1 MRHLITGGA
10 GFIGSYLAEA
20 LLERGDEVHVLDNLS
35 TGCMDNIQSIR
46 RNPRFSY
53 TIDTMFNEPLLAE
66 LIDQADQIHHLAA
79 AVGVQLIIKSP
90 VRTIETNTQG
100 TELVLKH
107 AAKKSKRVFF
117 ASTSEVYGKSQA
129 FPFSENGEL
138 VLGAPPKG
146 RWSYACSKALD
157 EFLCLAY
164 WNEQSLPT
172 TILRLFNTV
181 GPRQVGHYGMVL
193 PTFVQQALQG
203 KSMTVYGSGEQSR
216 CFSSV
221 HDVIECWIAV
231 SQEDSTVGN
240 IYNIGSDQEI
250 SIEAL
255 AELVK
260 RKTESESEIIRI
272 PYETA
277 YEAGF
282 EDMPRRVPDV
292 QKLRRTIGMAP
303 VTTIERI
310 VDMVVAH
317 ERERLSNQRP
327 AADSPLKTRPRPLR
341 TPIRPSESSSAT
353 IGASETTG

>member
-20 LLERGDEVHVLDNLS
+20 LLERGHQVHILDNLS
-35 TGCMDNIQSIR
+35 TGCMDNIQHLR
-46 RNPRFSY
+46 RHPQFSY

-100 TELVLKH
+100 TELVLRH

-129 FPFSENGEL
+129 FPFTEDGEL

-164 WNEQSLPT
+164 WNEKSLPT

-193 PTFVQQALQG
+193 PTFVQQALSG
-203 KSMTVYGSGEQSR
+203 KPITVYGSGEQSR

-221 HDVIECWIAV
+221 HDVIDCWIAV
-231 SQEDSTVGN
+231 SEESSTVGT

-250 SIEAL
+250 SINAL
-255 AELVK
+255 ADLVK
-260 RKTESESEIIRI
+260 RKTNSESEIIKI

-277 YEAGF
+277 YEEGF

-292 QKLRRTIGMAP
+292 QRLRKTVGMAP

-310 VDMVVAH
+310 VDLVVAYQ
-317 ERERLSNQRP
+317 RERMVPSRP
-327 AADSPLKTRPRPLR
+327 VDTPLKTRPRPLR
-341 TPIRPSESSSAT
+341 TPVRPVDSAAVPAAE
-353 IGASETTG
+353 G